1 MHYKQT
7 SFCLYVIIKQTWRV
21 KAVILKQIK
30 FICPFE
36 IYMEISFSHSSR
48 GDVNGPQRA
57 GTVLMVYS
65 GELEHC
71 KDICR
76 SEMRLIDREVC
87 EDRKNVHSA
96 CQWVELSVLHLA
108 TVFVEQ
114 TRQDFF
120 VSWKGKKK
128 QEESSWDNNI
138 VWKEWCFVVLFQGTH
153 MYTPTVQS
161 PQSGSLLLPLCLLSA
176 AELCRTGPTLA
187 FPQVFFKPML
197 ECIGLI
203 LHE

>member
-1 MHYKQT
+1 
-7 SFCLYVIIKQTWRV
+7 
-21 KAVILKQIK
+21 
-30 FICPFE
+30 
-36 IYMEISFSHSSR
+36 MEISFSHSSR

-128 QEESSWDNNI
+128 ARRVILGQQHCLER
-138 VWKEWCFVVLFQGTH
+138 VVFCGFVPRYPHV
-153 MYTPTVQS
+153 YTYCTQS
-161 PQSGSLLLPLCLLSA
+161 PVWLVAAATVPAVCSRALQNRTYSGFSS
-176 AELCRTGPTLA
+176 G
-187 FPQVFFKPML
+187 
-197 ECIGLI
+197 I
-203 LHE
+203 LQAHA

>member
-48 GDVNGPQRA
+48 DDVNGPQRA

-71 KDICR
+71 EDICR
-76 SEMRLIDREVC
+76 SEMRLIDRKVC

-120 VSWKGKKK
+120 ISGNGEKK
-128 QEESSWDNNI
+128 QEESS
-138 VWKEWCFVVLFQGTH
+138 
-153 MYTPTVQS
+153 
-161 PQSGSLLLPLCLLSA
+161 
-176 AELCRTGPTLA
+176 
-187 FPQVFFKPML
+187 
-197 ECIGLI
+197 
-203 LHE
+203 